1 MIIRRRLLLVPKRNF
16 GTLMIGET
24 LSTANFCPVAK
35 IQWKSVLCS
44 NEMSLSRPQTFDWIF
59 IRNFDQRSWEQIKK
73 FAKFCLHYFCT
84 ILYHTAL
91 YFLSLLGIPNFK
103 IERFS
108 SINKKVEV
116 KSSNNLIAVNADRD
130 LFVRFLVT
138 SKPERCAE
146 LPTVFNP
153 IFTH

>member
-1 MIIRRRLLLVPKRNF
+1 M
-16 GTLMIGET
+16 
-24 LSTANFCPVAK
+24 
-35 IQWKSVLCS
+35 
-44 NEMSLSRPQTFDWIF
+44 
-59 IRNFDQRSWEQIKK
+59 
-73 FAKFCLHYFCT
+73 HYFCT
-84 ILYHTAL
+84 ILYHAAL

-130 LFVRFLVT
+130 LFVSFLVT

>member
-1 MIIRRRLLLVPKRNF
+1 M
-16 GTLMIGET
+16 
-24 LSTANFCPVAK
+24 
-35 IQWKSVLCS
+35 
-44 NEMSLSRPQTFDWIF
+44 
-59 IRNFDQRSWEQIKK
+59 
-73 FAKFCLHYFCT
+73 
-84 ILYHTAL
+84 AL

-130 LFVRFLVT
+130 LFVRFLVA